1 MNPMLSLVLTL
12 VGIVFFITFIFILYY
27 YFCLKKKVDTNM
39 LLYSEEL
46 I

>member
-1 MNPMLSLVLTL
+1 MLSLVLTL
-12 VGIVFFITFIFILYY
+12 IGIVFSVTFIFLLYY
-27 YFCLKKKVDTNM
+27 YFCLKRKVDTNM